1 MLSQGLDDEEIA
13 DLMNYILNSWG
24 NTYEAQ
30 ITTEEVKKNSKIS
43 IELNEINFI
52 LEKFKKKPIRPC

>member
-1 MLSQGLDDEEIA
+1 MLSQGLEYEEIA

-30 ITTEEVKKNSKIS
+30 ITTEEVKNSKIS
-43 IELNEINFI
+43 IKLNEINFI
-52 LEKFKKKPIRPC
+52 WKI